1 MGGVVTAFCWGW
13 VVPRWYSAGE
23 PAAERVKYRCRSS
36 PLCEG
41 PRLSM
46 ELECAAGLRSF
57 RRYLRSSFSAQSATN
72 NPATTPATGTLTRA
86 RRIADRGRRSGQA
99 QLLPVGE
106 TRRWTGRVDVG
117 RAGNGCGMAPI
128 GRASWRERVCRYV

>member
-1 MGGVVTAFCWGW
+1 
-13 VVPRWYSAGE
+13 
-23 PAAERVKYRCRSS
+23 
-36 PLCEG
+36 
-41 PRLSM
+41 M
-46 ELECAAGLRSF
+46 ELEVAARLRAFRRCLRSI
-57 RRYLRSSFSAQSATN
+57 FSAQSATN

-117 RAGNGCGMAPI
+117 RAWHGCGMA
-128 GRASWRERVCRYV
+128 RERVGTPERIGRLSDLKSEVHTSEPQ